1 MDLTERLVQLII
13 TARRFDT
20 QAVKT
25 CIRNILKDEDPLF
38 RVVISKKP
46 TENTRPLRTVLLHH
60 LGGDTAFWSQ
70 LLSNHRQSLIKELYA
85 VLYSIRER
93 HQHQHAVALVPVVE
107 RHNTPPGSPESPAPL
122 VVTKQQQQQHQQ
134 SDDLQLQTYAT
145 LNVRN
150 VHELFARVEVDLV
163 AESYAPAFD
172 RNDLFLT
179 NVADARRLFGI
190 EQRVNAEAMT
200 RMAAGLP
207 AVDPLT
213 FPYTYIVAL
222 RFAGADG
229 IPPSSYVTW
238 CLFGDIGT
246 FLDDVLHKRVVC
258 NHLVTA
264 LVESTAVSLNER
276 WKHFYSLE
284 TIDDSGGTVSD
295 ASLPAFLASL
305 SGYVDLH
312 PNATLNVKTPHGRH
326 RLIFESGSLD
336 AYRHNWV
343 YTRTRLAFLKHM
355 DTINAGL
362 KLCTQ
367 TSSAFFTRYTQLLD
381 PTSTVPASRAAAE
394 INGMWRLFETHFT
407 TASRGIEDL
416 ARQYGKFKQVATERR
431 KYVESAYAAAQV
443 LFITENVRI
452 PATLSA
458 LYTDV
463 IEEGELKNTLSAYR
477 DMSTGMKEATSLKG
491 TVGNAWAGARPS
503 IRDPVQLVT
512 YLRALVLLQL
522 FDPAIGV
529 PPSILHE
536 ALVSH
541 AFHRAQLEAH
551 PDRCLPD
558 RRDAA
563 TQLSQAI
570 NAAKDVL
577 VPYIVK
583 TSPDSPFFSS

>member
-1 MDLTERLVQLII
+1 MDLTERMVQLII
-13 TARRFDT
+13 NARRFDT
-20 QAVKT
+20 HSVKT
-25 CIRNILKDEDPLF
+25 CIQNILKDEDPLF
-38 RVVISKKP
+38 RVTLAKKHA
-46 TENTRPLRTVLLHH
+46 ENTRPLRTVLLHH
-60 LGGDTAFWSQ
+60 LGGDAGFWMQ
-70 LLSNHRQSLIKELYA
+70 LLTSYRNSLIKEFFA

-93 HQHQHAVALVPVVE
+93 HQHVGALVPVE
-107 RHNTPPGSPESPAPL
+107 HHHHHNSTPPPSPPSAQNNS
-122 VVTKQQQQQHQQ
+122 VVVKQEY
-134 SDDLQLQTYAT
+134 DDLQLQTYAT

-150 VHELFARVEVDLV
+150 VHELFARFESDLV
-163 AESYAPAFD
+163 TASYAPPFD

-179 NVADARRLFGI
+179 NVTDARRLFAI
-190 EQRVNAEAMT
+190 EQRVNDEAVS
-200 RMAAGLP
+200 RRAAGLP
-207 AVDPLT
+207 AVDPVT

-238 CLFGDIGT
+238 SLYSELST
-246 FLDDVLHKRVVC
+246 FLDDVLRKRVVC

-284 TIDDSGGTVSD
+284 TIDDAGGTVSD

-305 SGYVDLH
+305 SGYIDLH
-312 PNATLNVKTPHGRH
+312 PNATLNVKTPHARH

-336 AYRHNWV
+336 AYRHNWL
-343 YTRTRLAFLKHM
+343 YTRSRLCFIKQM

-367 TSSAFFTRYTQLLD
+367 TSTAFFMRYAQLLD
-381 PTSTVPASRAAAE
+381 PTSTVPALRAAAE
-394 INGMWRLFETHFT
+394 INGMWRLFETHFAS
-407 TASRGIEDL
+407 ASRGIEEL
-416 ARQYGKFKQVATERR
+416 ARQYAAFKQVATERR

-443 LFITENVRI
+443 LLIMENVRI

-458 LYTDV
+458 LYGDV

-491 TVGNAWAGARPS
+491 TIGHAWAGARPS
-503 IRDPVQLVT
+503 IREPVQLMT

-541 AFHRAQLEAH
+541 AFHRAQLDAH

-563 TQLSQAI
+563 TQMSQAI

-577 VPYIVK
+577 TPYIVK